1 MTDALIAELERATE
15 GSREL
20 DARIHLTRRKFL
32 IGLGFTFAAPL
43 IPAAESDGYVVD
55 GEHASEAPRYTT
67 SIDAARVLTKNSD
80 WVLLHASEIGADGFA
95 LVVYGNPG
103 TRTEVSGI
111 HSRLEIAWCIA
122 ALKTRKEPE

>member
-1 MTDALIAELERATE
+1 MTDALIAELERAPG
-15 GSREL
+15 GSREISDEIL
-20 DARIHLTRRKFL
+20 LAAGWTQS
-32 IGLGFTFAAPL
+32 APL
-43 IPAAESDGYVVD
+43 KIFNKRTSDRIWHNAA
-55 GEHASEAPRYTT
+55 GEIVSPHMRPDPSQNLQ
-67 SIDAARVLTKNSD
+67 DAHLTKNSD